1 MGHIEGRATRPRL
14 LRKQQGNLDH
24 EIIDLLFGF
33 MENFKNRFHEV
44 TQANDLSLPQGHLLL
59 TLDEPIPMRD
69 VAAGMGYDASHITAL
84 VDQLEQRNLVERRA
98 DPLDRRV
105 KRIVI
110 TEGGLELRARM
121 EDRLLETL
129 LPLDQLSGAQRVELR
144 DLLALAGP
152 ATPPDDAAAPVPP
165 DCLS

>member
-1 MGHIEGRATRPRL
+1 MGHIEGRATRPH
-14 LRKQQGNLDH
+14 LRRKEEGNLNH

-33 MENFKNRFHEV
+33 MDSFKNRFHEV
-44 TQANDLSLPQGHLLL
+44 TQANDLSLPQGHLLM

-84 VDQLEQRNLVERRA
+84 VDQLEQRHLVERRP
-98 DPLDRRV
+98 DPSDRRV

-121 EDRLLETL
+121 EDQLLATL
-129 LPLDQLSGAQRVELR
+129 LPLDQLSNAQRLELR
-144 DLLALAGP
+144 DLLALADRV
-152 ATPPDDAAAPVPP
+152 DDAAPP
-165 DCLS
+165 PG